1 MEGRIDQWQPRRR
14 QQRRK
19 RNTKTVSVKKNGGR
33 ESVPQS
39 FLAPI
44 AVRSLHLFPSHLRS
58 PQCCAVAFYTSQA
71 PAVTCSECR
80 LLTRCTKG
88 LIPEKPCL
96 ARDFT
101 GYEKRRFSLRRWEKD
116 VFRWRDKGCGTRK
129 SCTENQ
135 AWARSVQRR
144 SSQRHRALSPSH
156 PPIVR
161 KSG

>member
-19 RNTKTVSVKKNGGR
+19 RNTKTVSVKKRGTRKRPPKFFGPNR
-33 ESVPQS
+33 CT
-39 FLAPI
+39 LTA
-44 AVRSLHLFPSHLRS
+44 SLPFSSPS

-96 ARDFT
+96 ARDF
-101 GYEKRRFSLRRWEKD
+101 
-116 VFRWRDKGCGTRK
+116 
-129 SCTENQ
+129 
-135 AWARSVQRR
+135 
-144 SSQRHRALSPSH
+144 
-156 PPIVR
+156 
-161 KSG
+161 

>member
-19 RNTKTVSVKKNGGR
+19 RNTKTVSVKKTGDAKA
-33 ESVPQS
+33 SPKVFWPQS
-39 FLAPI
+39 LYAP
-44 AVRSLHLFPSHLRS
+44 LHLFPSHLRS
-58 PQCCAVAFYTSQA
+58 SQCCAVAFYTSQA

-116 VFRWRDKGCGTRK
+116 VFR
-129 SCTENQ
+129 
-135 AWARSVQRR
+135 
-144 SSQRHRALSPSH
+144 
-156 PPIVR
+156 
-161 KSG
+161 